1 LSHTTIFLPMQM
13 IYELKDID
21 AVVQQVWQA
30 CKHKKVW
37 LFDANMGSGKTTF
50 INALCKY
57 LQVKEVSSS
66 PTFSIINE
74 YKSEVIGTI
83 YHLDLYRLK
92 DAEDAVNAGV
102 EDVLYNNNYCFVE
115 WPEKA
120 LEIMPDDVCHITI
133 NLIDT
138 DKREIIID

>member
-1 LSHTTIFLPMQM
+1 MQM

-30 CKHKKVW
+30 CKDKKVW
-37 LFDANMGSGKTTF
+37 LFNANMGSGKTTF
-50 INALCKY
+50 VNALCKY
-57 LQVKEVSSS
+57 LQVKELSSS

-74 YKSEVIGTI
+74 YKSEIIGTI

-92 DAEDAVNAGV
+92 DAEDAINAGV
-102 EDVLYNNNYCFVE
+102 EDVLYSNNYCFVE

-120 LEIMPDDVCHITI
+120 LEIMPDDVCQITM